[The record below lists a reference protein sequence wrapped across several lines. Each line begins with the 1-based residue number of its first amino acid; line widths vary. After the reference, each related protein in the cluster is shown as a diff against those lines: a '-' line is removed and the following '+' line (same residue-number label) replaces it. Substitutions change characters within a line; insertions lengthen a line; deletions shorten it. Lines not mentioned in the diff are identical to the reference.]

1 MAPLVEMMDPGMV
14 ESTLPQL
21 PSEFAEEKLE
31 WEGRPFRIGKY
42 KYMWKPMNDMSR
54 HVHLVWARQCGKSLL
69 EMIRTLSVASLR
81 PRTSFTIISS
91 AQDNVSILE
100 GQKLAPL
107 MKSPAWRREFFGG
120 GGRWGITYK
129 QLTNDSDIILR
140 SAFTGGARIRGI
152 SGGGIV
158 IDELQDVDR
167 KVVEEAESVM
177 TRSELKMLLT
187 GGTQSTL
194 ESAVNYYYEISN
206 QQEWLIKCNHCSRWS
221 EPLDRRNIGKTSL
234 ICAYCGG
241 WMNAEHDQAQWIACG
256 IDDARV
262 SGYHFPLLALPD
274 HPWDDILYKLEKFTP
289 DMFDV
294 DVLAIPNDSSQKPIG
309 LADLRRC
316 CNEQRLTWYEP
327 EETRG
332 YRVVAGIDWGWDRG
346 STTQLCIL
354 QEVGPNKLKV
364 VFAKSF
370 TGAEADPKRMRG
382 LIAQYIHRYNAQTVC
397 ADEGG
402 QFEQNPEMQ
411 RLLGPKFSG
420 VQLNHQLK
428 ETMQWNVKNGNWTAS
443 KPKTLRDTF
452 FALKR
457 GVFELPAWQLYSP
470 FGKEIL
476 VEMVE
481 YKGDSQLPHYYC
493 PDGMADDALHALNFA
508 YIAYRLLTGDFKAPP
523 RPGYKPQIVM
533 G

>member
-1 MAPLVEMMDPGMV
+1 MLVDIMDRSSGMDD
-14 ESTLPQL
+14 LPML
-21 PSEFAEEKLE
+21 ISEFAEQKLE
-31 WEGRPFRIGKY
+31 WEGKPFRIGKY
-42 KYMWKPMNDMSR
+42 KYMWKPMNDVSR

-81 PRTSFTIISS
+81 PRTSCTVISS

-100 GQKLAPL
+100 GQKLSPL
-107 MKSPAWRREFFGG
+107 MKSPAWRGEFYGG

-129 QLTNDSDIILR
+129 QLTNNSDIILR

-152 SGGGIV
+152 SGSVID
-158 IDELQDVDR
+158 IDELQHVDR
-167 KVVEEAESVM
+167 KVVEEAESVL

-187 GGTQSTL
+187 AGTQSTL

-206 QQEWLIKCNHCSRWS
+206 QQEWLIKCSHCSRWS
-221 EPLDRRNIGKTSL
+221 EPLDRRNIGKVGL

-241 WMNAEHDQAQWIACG
+241 WMNAEHDESDWYSFSNE
-256 IDDARV
+256 DARV
-262 SGYHFPLLALPD
+262 SGYHFPLLALPG

-294 DVLAIPNDSSQKPIG
+294 DVLAVPNDSSQKPIG
-309 LADLRRC
+309 VADLKRN
-316 CNEQRLTWYEP
+316 CNEQVLRWYEP

-332 YRVVAGIDWGWDRG
+332 YRVVAGVDWGWDRG
-346 STTQLCIL
+346 STTQICIL
-354 QEVGPNKLKV
+354 QELAPGKLRV
-364 VFAKSF
+364 IFCRSF
-370 TGAEADPKRMRG
+370 TGGDAEPKRARE
-382 LIAQYIHRYNAQTVC
+382 LIAQYIHRYNAQTIC

-402 QFEQNPEMQ
+402 QFEQNPEMKKV
-411 RLLGPKFSG
+411 LGKKFSG
-420 VQLNHQLK
+420 VQLNHQLD
-428 ETMQWNVKNGNWTAS
+428 ETMRWNEKRKNWTAS

-452 FALKR
+452 SAMKR
-457 GVFELPAWQLYSP
+457 GQFELPSWQVYAP

-481 YKGDSQLPHYYC
+481 YKGDSQTPHYYC

-508 YIAYRLLTGDFKAPP
+508 YIAYRLLTGDFRAEAM
-523 RPGYKPQIVM
+523 PGFKPQIVM